1 MAKFVTLFLAAMVFF
16 TLTGCITVETKTSKD
31 TEAHLAQIDQK
42 VNTFEKQFK
51 DLDYTTKNAT
61 TRIEMLTQKNMSMDA
76 KYSNLYEMLTTIRAD
91 LESKNNS
98 METALSYLTS
108 DIETIEKHLGE
119 IEKANSELRNQ
130 IAILQNQRSHI
141 ISPKEDTTV
150 AKKTIT
156 PQTKET
162 PRTGR
167 ELIKEGKDEVEFPE
181 HVEALESGKGE
192 KVQEIQT
199 DKKPFAREETKE
211 LSDAQKKERLQTL
224 LDDALEQYREGNYQ
238 EAIAR
243 WEKVLELEPDNLEA
257 KFNIEITK
265 EKMKS
270 LSKN

>member
-31 TEAHLAQIDQK
+31 TEAQLSQIDQK

-76 KYSNLYEMLTTIRAD
+76 KYSNLYEMLTTIRTD

-98 METALSYLTS
+98 METTLSYLTN

-130 IAILQNQRSHI
+130 IAILQNQRL
-141 ISPKEDTTV
+141 ISQKEDTAV
-150 AKKTIT
+150 AKKTII

-162 PRTGR
+162 PLASR
-167 ELIKEGKDEVEFPE
+167 ELIKEEEDEVEFPE
-181 HVEALESGKGE
+181 YEEAL
-192 KVQEIQT
+192 EIQT

-211 LSDAQKKERLQTL
+211 LSDVQKKERLQTL

>member
-42 VNTFEKQFK
+42 GNTFEKQFK
-51 DLDYTTKNAT
+51 DLDYATKNAT
-61 TRIEMLTQKNMSMDA
+61 THIEMLTQKNMSMDA

-98 METALSYLTS
+98 METTLSYLTN

-141 ISPKEDTTV
+141 MSPKEDTTV
-150 AKKTIT
+150 AKKTII

-162 PRTGR
+162 PLASR
-167 ELIKEGKDEVEFPE
+167 ELIKEKEDEVEFPE
-181 HVEALESGKGE
+181 YEEVL
-192 KVQEIQT
+192 EIQT

-211 LSDAQKKERLQTL
+211 LSDVQKKERLQTL

-238 EAIAR
+238 EAIAK

>member
-1 MAKFVTLFLAAMVFF
+1 MAKFVTLFLAPMVFS

-31 TEAHLAQIDQK
+31 TAAHLAQIDQK
-42 VNTFEKQFK
+42 INTFEKQFK

-76 KYSNLYEMLTTIRAD
+76 KYSNLSEMLTTIRTD

-98 METALSYLTS
+98 METTLSYLTN

-130 IAILQNQRSHI
+130 IAILQNQRL
-141 ISPKEDTTV
+141 ISQKEDTTF
-150 AKKTIT
+150 AKKAII

-162 PRTGR
+162 PLANR
-167 ELIKEGKDEVEFPE
+167 ELIKEEKNEVEFPE
-181 HVEALESGKGE
+181 NEEAL
-192 KVQEIQT
+192 EIQT
-199 DKKPFAREETKE
+199 DKKPFAREEMKE